1 MLLKDLIIVGKNV
14 KYLPRVLNSSLCTDY
29 RLRALFS
36 ESEYMARTAITFPRL
51 IKEVAVGQGIGFG
64 QPAHLFTFGTGGRSD
79 ERWLFVNGIATDR
92 DIAVLNARCLFTIFN
107 QPIDVVYNP
116 TYGVIA
122 DLAECVFERTLD
134 RTCLASIRLTTE
146 VLTSLQAGLKVKVI
160 AHSQGGIIAS
170 RMLEQIKNTKDIP
183 KDKLEVYT
191 FASAAD
197 EDVPVPCVFQ
207 EHFVND
213 EDFVSRIGLIS
224 VQTSGNKYVRK
235 SEGHLLNR
243 DYLEHFASGLICN
256 KSSYLYKLMSRK
268 L

>member
-1 MLLKDLIIVGKNV
+1 MLFKDLVTVGKNA
-14 KYLPRVLNSSLCTDY
+14 KYLPRVLSSSQCTDCKH
-29 RLRALFS
+29 RALFS
-36 ESEYMARTAITFPRL
+36 ESEYVTKSVVTFARL
-51 IKEVAVGQGIGFG
+51 IKEAAVGQSIGFG
-64 QPAHLFTFGTGGRSD
+64 QPCHIFTLGNGGKSD

-92 DIAVLNARCLFTIFN
+92 NIAVLNAKCLNAIFK

-122 DLAECVFERTLD
+122 DLAECVFERTLN

-146 VLTSLQAGLKVKVI
+146 VLTSLRAGLKVKVI

-170 RMLEQIKNTKDIP
+170 RMLEQIKNAKDIP

-191 FASAAD
+191 FASGAD
-197 EDVPVPCVFQ
+197 EDVPAPCVFQ

-213 EDFVSRIGLIS
+213 ADFVSRIGLMS

-243 DYLEHFASGLICN
+243 DYLEHFAGGLMCN
-256 KSSYLYKLMSRK
+256 KSSYLYKLMSRN

>member
-1 MLLKDLIIVGKNV
+1 MLLKDLVTVGENA
-14 KYLPRVLNSSLCTDY
+14 KYLPRVLSSSQCTDSKH
-29 RLRALFS
+29 RVLFS
-36 ESEYMARTAITFPRL
+36 ESEYVTKSAVTFARL
-51 IKEVAVGQGIGFG
+51 IKEAIIGQGIGFG
-64 QPAHLFTFGTGGRSD
+64 QPAHLFTFGSGGRTD

-92 DIAVLNARCLFTIFN
+92 DIAILNARCLNAVFK
-107 QPIDVVYNP
+107 QSIDVVYNP

-122 DLAECVFERTLD
+122 DLVECAFERTLN

-146 VLTSLQAGLKVKVI
+146 VLTSLRAGLKVKVI

-191 FASAAD
+191 FASGAD

-207 EHFVND
+207 EHFLND
-213 EDFVSRIGLIS
+213 EDFVSRIGLMS
-224 VQTSGNKYVRK
+224 VKTSGSKYVRK
-235 SEGHLLNR
+235 GVGHLLNR
-243 DYLEHFASGLICN
+243 DYLEHFAGGLMCN
-256 KSSYLYKLMSRK
+256 KSSHLYRLMSRN